1 MQCKDVELTVEQQ
14 GLGPFSEA
22 TRVHLAGCSSCRD
35 FVADLTAIVSTAEKF
50 PKEIEPPARV
60 WVALRNQLEAEGL
73 IREPGLPAVISGE
86 PWWQG
91 FANLVRG
98 RAFATATVGLLIVA
112 AAAFQIRNDH
122 RTTTPAIASGIDAQS
137 APLTPGTSTD
147 PLFSSGQMLREQER
161 DLDGMLQAGTTAA
174 PTRATSDVDASL
186 RANLKQLDE
195 FIAECERH
203 LKEAPNDELSRE
215 YLAAAYQQ
223 KAELLSAMIDRG
235 RSVN

>member
-1 MQCKDVELTVEQQ
+1 MQCRDVELAIEQE

-22 TRVHLAGCSSCRD
+22 TRSHLSECSACRD
-35 FVADLTAIVSTAEKF
+35 FVEDLTAIVSTAEKF

-60 WVALRNQLEAEGL
+60 WASLRNQLEAEGL
-73 IREPGLPAVISGE
+73 IKEAALPAGVSGE

-91 FANLVRG
+91 FANPFRG
-98 RAFATATVGLLIVA
+98 RAFATAAVGLVIVVA
-112 AAAFQIRNDH
+112 AVFQL
-122 RTTTPAIASGIDAQS
+122 RTDRQPSSSASTGVIDAQNAS
-137 APLTPGTSTD
+137 AVND
-147 PLFSSGQMLREQER
+147 PLLSSGQALVEQER
-161 DLDGMLQAGTTAA
+161 DLNGMLRAGSAAQIGATA
-174 PTRATSDVDASL
+174 DVDAAL
-186 RANLKQLDE
+186 RSNLKQLDE

-203 LKEAPNDELSRE
+203 LKESPNDELARE

>member
-1 MQCKDVELTVEQQ
+1 MQCSDVELAIAQE

-22 TRVHLAGCSSCRD
+22 TRVHLAECSICRD
-35 FVADLTAIVSTAEKF
+35 LVGDLTAIVSTAEKF

-60 WVALRNQLEAEGL
+60 WVSLRNQLEAEGL
-73 IREPGLPAVISGE
+73 IKPQAPPAVIPGE

-91 FANLVRG
+91 FRNLIHG
-98 RAFATATVGLLIVA
+98 RAFAAAAVGILIA
-112 AAAFQIRNDH
+112 AAALFQLRPDH
-122 RTTTPAIASGIDAQS
+122 QTMPPVTTAGVDAGN
-137 APLTPGTSTD
+137 PPVTPGD
-147 PLFSSGQMLREQER
+147 PLFSSGQMLRDQER
-161 DLDGMLQAGTTAA
+161 DVTGMLQTAA
-174 PTRATSDVDASL
+174 GRVATSDVDASL
-186 RANLKQLDE
+186 RNSLKQLDE

-203 LKEAPNDELSRE
+203 LKEAPNDQLARE